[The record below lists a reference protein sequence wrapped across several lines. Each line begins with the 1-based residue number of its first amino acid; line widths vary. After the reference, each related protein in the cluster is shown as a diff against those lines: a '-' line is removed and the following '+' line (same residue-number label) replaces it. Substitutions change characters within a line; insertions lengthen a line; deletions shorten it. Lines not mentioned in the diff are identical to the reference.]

1 MGETPVKTSLG
12 VIGGSGLYEMDGL
25 KILEEKQVETPFG
38 RPSDAIIIGE
48 LEGKRVAFLPRHGRG
63 HLISPSEINFRA
75 NIYAL
80 KTLGVEQI
88 FSVSAVGSMKEDI
101 QPGDIVLI
109 DQFIDRTTQ
118 RPSTFFGNGLVAHV
132 GFADP
137 ICHRLQDQVYQA
149 SQRLGKKVRKGGT
162 YVCIEGPMFSTRA
175 ESKLYR
181 TWGVDV
187 IGMTNYQ
194 EAKLAREAEICYVTL
209 ALSTDYDCWHEG
221 EEDVDVSMILEI
233 LNKNV
238 ANAKA
243 LIRETVKGLSAGR
256 NCPCA
261 SALAMALLT
270 DRRKISPETRKR
282 LGALVGKYLGSP
294 AAD

>member
-1 MGETPVKTSLG
+1 MGETSVKTTLG
-12 VIGGSGLYEMDGL
+12 VIGGSGLYEMEGL
-25 KILEEKQVETPFG
+25 KILEERRVETPFG

-63 HLISPSEINFRA
+63 HVISPSEINFRA

-88 FSVSAVGSMKEDI
+88 FSVSAVGSMKEEI
-101 QPGDIVLI
+101 KPGDIVLI

-132 GFADP
+132 AFADP
-137 ICHRLQDQVYQA
+137 ICRRLQEQVYQA
-149 SQRLGKKVRKGGT
+149 SKRLGKKVCKGGT

-209 ALSTDYDCWHEG
+209 ALSTDYDCWQESEG
-221 EEDVDVSMILEI
+221 DVDVSKILDI

-261 SALAMALLT
+261 SALSIAMLT
-270 DRRKISPETRKR
+270 DRRKISPETRRR
-282 LGALVGKYLGSP
+282 LELIVGKYLG
-294 AAD
+294 